1 MLFGSIAKQK
11 EKKEIK
17 RKSTPCNIAPF
28 PCTCTRSIPVIIVA
42 RLIFLINTLATLT
55 TLGTSILTAGLSLLV
70 IPLLILLLMRK
81 GPLSAAQQQPDH
93 LCHSLD
99 HAYLAPSGLH
109 LLSPVSKD
117 VLLSRDQLEE
127 ELVEPK
133 KSTMSRVS

>member
-1 MLFGSIAKQK
+1 MAKV
-11 EKKEIK
+11 E
-17 RKSTPCNIAPF
+17 RW
-28 PCTCTRSIPVIIVA
+28 TRSILVIIVA

-55 TLGTSILTAGLSLLV
+55 TLATSILTAGLSLLV
-70 IPLLILLLMRK
+70 IPLLILLMRK

-99 HAYLAPSGLH
+99 HAYLTPSGLH

-127 ELVEPK
+127 ELLEPK
-133 KSTMSRVS
+133 KSTKSGAS